1 MLPIFESILPVFLV
15 VILGA
20 MLKRAPWLPAQMWEG
35 LEKLGYYILF
45 PALLFTT
52 LSTANFGSLPA
63 GKITVAALG
72 MVAAVTAVLLIGW
85 PLARRAGVPA
95 STYTSIFQTTSRW
108 NGFVALAVAD
118 KLYGKPGI
126 EVVAYV
132 MAIIVL
138 PLNFINVGVLLSMT
152 GTGRTIGDFL
162 HQFVRNPIILGC
174 ATGVVFNLLHIHVYP
189 PLEDTIDMV
198 ARTSLPLGLLMLGA
212 GLRVQDALRP
222 SAAAIWPVAL
232 KLLFTPLMVVLFGV
246 MIGIDGVT
254 LMALCICGAVPTA
267 MNGYLLAKQMGGD
280 APLYAAVTTLQT
292 AASFFTI
299 PLMLFLT
306 SYVAG

>member
-20 MLKRAPWLPAQMWEG
+20 LLKRAPWLPEAMWDG
-35 LEKLGYYILF
+35 LERLGYYVLF

-63 GKITVAALG
+63 GRITLAALG
-72 MVAAVTAVLLIGW
+72 MVAAVTIVLLAGW
-85 PLARRAGVPA
+85 PIARRAGVPA

-118 KLYGKPGI
+118 KLFGRPGI

-138 PLNFINVGVLLSMT
+138 PLNFINVGVLLAMT
-152 GTGRTIGDFL
+152 GSGRTPRDFL
-162 HQFVRNPIILGC
+162 RQFIRNPIILGC
-174 ATGVVFNLLHIHVYP
+174 AVGVIFNLLHVRVYP
-189 PLEDTIDMV
+189 PLEDTIEMV
-198 ARTSLPLGLLMLGA
+198 ARTSLPLGLMMLGA
-212 GLRVQDALRP
+212 GLRVSDALRP
-222 SAAAIWPVAL
+222 GASALWPVGL
-232 KLLFTPLMVVLFGV
+232 KLLFTPLMVVLFGAL
-246 MIGIDGVT
+246 IGIDGVS
-254 LMALCICGAVPTA
+254 LMALCVCGAVPTA

-280 APLYAAVTTLQT
+280 APLYAAVTTIQT

-299 PLMLFLT
+299 PLAL
-306 SYVAG
+306 YVTAQLAG